1 MGNPKHSRPTP
12 YSRRLSSMLLPPRQ
26 RLSLFLALAAM
37 TLLGLGSAAPCHA
50 GWWPSSSPE
59 EEAYEQSRDEYK
71 AVHEGVSE
79 TKESVENTKK
89 AVDEVVKQ
97 LDAEIDRLKK
107 AGDAVPPK
115 MKAAAAKLKNA
126 QSTLER
132 SQEILGNFGDYSD
145 KVTAAMDVYDEIL
158 EVRKRMDADYQ
169 TLGALGAELDAL
181 GSMMKHA
188 DKVPILGEAIA
199 AYGNITVK
207 MVDKLG
213 QVANT
218 IDKNKNQGLIGIG
231 VSDTNEKARIFHEF
245 QRNHPKELT
254 GINYEPSTPPY
265 LYVPED
271 EARGGSSVLWDEEN
285 KRFTLVPKDVPAKDI
300 FKMTLL
306 IDKRLSAPDL
316 IMHMDEWKKG
326 GAKRLET
333 GRAMHSFFN
342 KLRKNCLTAVSQVTR
357 EDDDK
362 LFILMRNPKLFEAR
376 YVYDRQTHD
385 QLHHDLKAIH
395 DALLAQGDEVSKA
408 QAKQIRDF
416 AKRHKLDIAFTAQAP
431 VEPKKPEKKKAEK
444 QEPSFLDTLLDA
456 VATELKKAPTAPTQN
471 QKEGATKSVEE
482 KPAPK
487 PAAPTKPAV
496 KAGTVVGTCAEC
508 AQSGLDCACGRAACR
523 CCAPG
528 DANCNAYDL

>member
-1 MGNPKHSRPTP
+1 MGNPKLSRLTPHS
-12 YSRRLSSMLLPPRQ
+12 SCISSMLLLPHH
-26 RLSLFLALAAM
+26 LLFLLLALAAI
-37 TLLGLGSAAPCHA
+37 TIFGLGSAAPCHA

-79 TKESVENTKK
+79 TKKSVENTKK

-132 SQEILGNFGDYSD
+132 SQDILGNFGDYSD

-188 DKVPILGEAIA
+188 DKVPILGQAIA
-199 AYGNITVK
+199 AYGEMAVK

-218 IDKNKNQGLIGIG
+218 IDEHKNQGMIGIG
-231 VSDTNEKARIFHEF
+231 ISDTNEKARIFHEF

-285 KRFTLVPKDVPAKDI
+285 KQFTLVPKDIPAKDI

-326 GAKRLET
+326 GAKRLDT

-342 KLRKNCLTAVSQVTR
+342 KLRKNCLTAVSQVAR
-357 EDDDK
+357 ENDDNI
-362 LFILMRNPKLFEAR
+362 FILLRNPKLFEAR
-376 YVYDRQTHD
+376 YVYDRQAHD
-385 QLHHDLKAIH
+385 QLHRDLKAIH
-395 DALLAQGDEVSKA
+395 DVLLAQGDEVSKA
-408 QAKQIRDF
+408 QAKQIRNF
-416 AKRHKLDIAFTAQAP
+416 AKQYKLDIAFTAQAP
-431 VEPKKPEKKKAEK
+431 VEPKKPEKK

-456 VATELKKAPTAPTQN
+456 VATELKKPATSTPSQKSAPPPTPKAAQ
-471 QKEGATKSVEE
+471 E
-482 KPAPK
+482 KPAPA
-487 PAAPTKPAV
+487 PAAPAKPTV
-496 KAGTVVGTCAEC
+496 KAGAVVGTCAEC
-508 AQSGLDCACGRAACR
+508 KQGGLDCACGKAACR

-528 DANCNAYDL
+528 DSNCNAFDL